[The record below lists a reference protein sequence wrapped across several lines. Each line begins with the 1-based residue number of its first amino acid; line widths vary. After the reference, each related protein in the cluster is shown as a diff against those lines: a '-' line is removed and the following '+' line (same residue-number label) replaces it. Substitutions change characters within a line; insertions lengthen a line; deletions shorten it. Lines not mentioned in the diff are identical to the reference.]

1 MVIYADAV
9 IEPRTVMVESLDA
22 AIADGTVTAARR
34 PQH

>member
-9 IEPRTVMVESLDA
+9 IEPRTVMVKPLDA
-22 AIADGTVTAARR
+22 AIADGTVTAARC

>member
-1 MVIYADAV
+1 MVIYADAIV
-9 IEPRTVMVESLDA
+9 EPGTVMVKSLDA